1 VRATRFLWTAA
12 LLGSCFLSSA
22 PAARAQESGTQALQV
37 VVDRRLRDSRADL
50 IELRR
55 DLHRHPELSG
65 REERTA
71 RVVSGR
77 LEALG
82 LEVRT
87 GVGGHG
93 VAALLRGGFPGPVV
107 AFRADMDAVAFE
119 APDPVEFASTVNGV
133 RHACGHDIHT
143 TVGLALAEGLAA
155 VRSQLAGSILF
166 IFQPAEENATGARAM
181 LDDGIFIGG
190 RPDAI
195 FAYHTAPLEVGQVGT
210 KSGSLLP
217 QRDRFEVTL
226 RGAGDL
232 SESADQ
238 AVSTILAQSSA
249 ARGATSVVG
258 DFAIAQVWE
267 SGPVDRID
275 AWVIRGSVTTTGPH
289 VSQQVQEAIREGL
302 EELRT
307 SGLDYWLEYETR
319 FVAGVMNDPG
329 LEVASRKSLRS
340 VLGDTGVV
348 VLESVPTQFS
358 EDFGSFQEQ
367 VPGVMYYLGV
377 SNSEKGWVGLPHSPG
392 YVADEGSI
400 EIGARAM
407 AAVILDFLHSSHS
420 LQGRVP

>member
-1 VRATRFLWTAA
+1 VV
-12 LLGSCFLSSA
+12 
-22 PAARAQESGTQALQV
+22 AARLRAL
-37 VVDRRLRDSRADL
+37 D
-50 IELRR
+50 
-55 DLHRHPELSG
+55 
-65 REERTA
+65 
-71 RVVSGR
+71 
-77 LEALG
+77 

-87 GVGGHG
+87 GVGGNG
-93 VAALLRGGFPGPVV
+93 VVALLRGALPGPTA
-107 AFRADMDAVAFE
+107 AFRADMDAVTSRD
-119 APDPVEFASTVNGV
+119 PDPVEFASTVDGV
-133 RHACGHDIHT
+133 RHICGHDIHT

-181 LDDGIFIGG
+181 LDDGIFIE
-190 RPDAI
+190 RKPDAI

-217 QRDRFEVTL
+217 QRDRFEVML

-232 SESADQ
+232 SRSADQ
-238 AVSTILAQSSA
+238 AIRTILAQSSA

-267 SGPVDRID
+267 SGPLDRID

-289 VSQQVQEAIREGL
+289 VSEQVQKAIREGL

-307 SGLDYWLEYETR
+307 SGLDYRLEYETR
-319 FVAGVMNDPG
+319 FVAGVTNDPG
-329 LEVASRKSLRS
+329 LEMASRKPLRS

-348 VLESVPTQFS
+348 VLESVPTRFS

-407 AAVILDFLHSSHS
+407 AAVILDYLHSSHS